1 MNVPPVIR
9 TQGIAF
15 SVGAWLLI
23 LAHTLFLKGDSPAEI
38 LVLALVILFLGV
50 PHGAL
55 DTLYVRHFFRMHSYW
70 AWAAFALAYVGLAA
84 MVVSVWIATPL
95 IFLVSFLGVSAFHFS
110 GDPVVHTP
118 PIFRVIYGGAVIVFP
133 ALLHAQEVTALFSM
147 LAGAEAAA
155 ISADALH
162 WTAYPWLLAT
172 LLVAAR
178 HAKKNVVTSL
188 ELLSVSALAIVVSP
202 LLAFSMYFCGM
213 HGLRHI
219 LRTRELVEHKSFRHL
234 FHAALPPFL
243 LTLTGAAAGWYFLK
257 DASLDTRVMQL
268 VFVSLAALTVPH
280 MMLVDRSRFFGG
292 LEKFRMAS

>member
-1 MNVPPVIR
+1 MSMSAVIR

-15 SVGAWLLI
+15 SAGAWLLI
-23 LAHTLFLKGDSPAEI
+23 LAHTLFLKGDSQAEL

-70 AWAAFALAYVGLAA
+70 TWAVFAVAYVGLAA
-84 MVVSVWIATPL
+84 MVVSVWVTMPL
-95 IFLVSFLGVSAFHFS
+95 IFLVGFLAVSAFHFA

-118 PIFRVIYGGAVIVFP
+118 PIFRGIYGGAVIVFP
-133 ALLHAQEVTALFSM
+133 ALLHVQEVTALFSM

-162 WTAYPWLLAT
+162 WIAFPWLLAT

-178 HAKKNVVTSL
+178 HAKKNWVTSL
-188 ELLSVSALAIVVSP
+188 EMLSVSALAIVASP

-219 LRTRELVEHKSFRHL
+219 LRTRELAEHQSFRHL
-234 FHAALPPFL
+234 FQTAMPPFL

-280 MMLVDRSRFFGG
+280 MMLVDRSRFMGG
-292 LEKFRMAS
+292 IKKFRVAS